1 MTVDLFHLSQNSCL
15 LPHSHLTRLESMSSQ
30 QFELLRNQLQL
41 LSPQQL
47 KSLQGEI
54 TNTLGDQNTNL
65 LTDEEKSLIF
75 HLFS

>member
-1 MTVDLFHLSQNSCL
+1 
-15 LPHSHLTRLESMSSQ
+15 MSAR

-54 TNTLGDQNTNL
+54 SNTLGDQNKDL
-65 LTDEEKSLIF
+65 LTDEEKNLIF
-75 HLFS
+75 NLFSHDEAPRAQ

>member
-1 MTVDLFHLSQNSCL
+1 
-15 LPHSHLTRLESMSSQ
+15 MSSR

-54 TNTLGDQNTNL
+54 SNTLGDQNKDL
-65 LTDEEKSLIF
+65 LTDEEKNLIF
-75 HLFS
+75 NLFSYDEAPSVQ